1 MTLVPTPTI
10 TATGVVVPPQTGT
23 GSILGD
29 ATSGVLGDL
38 NAAFG
43 GNLNV
48 TNLQTPQGQLASS
61 IAAYIADSNAL
72 FAYFVSQTD
81 PQYAEG
87 FMQDALAAIF
97 NLTRLPATATTVTC
111 TCTGAAGTVIPAG
124 SQAQDTSGNVYQSAL
139 DGTIGGGGTVS
150 IVFDNI
156 LPGPIGCAHGTLT
169 RIMSTTP
176 GWDSITNPGGTDT
189 LPTTLGRDIE
199 SSSAFEARRQLSL
212 KINGQ
217 SSTDSIL
224 GAVLACDPNIVDA
237 TVIDNPDSGPV
248 LIGSVIIPPHSVY
261 VSVQGNNPSE
271 AAIAAAIWSKKPVG
285 CGYGNS
291 TAFTGSIAGAT
302 LTVATTTF
310 GFLAVGQTIEGA
322 GIPTST
328 ITIAT
333 LGTGTGGPG
342 TYGLSASVGTITS
355 EAMTS
360 ATEVVVYD
368 TQIATPYPAYPVKW
382 NTPAVVGMPITVNI
396 PASTLASLPSDYATL
411 IDGAISNAFLGLDGG
426 PKSRIGETFYASRYY
441 APIVAAVPGIQI
453 SSIKLF
459 GSSDAAVTG
468 INQYYTPGTITI
480 TFV

>member
-124 SQAQDTSGNVYQSAL
+124 SQAQDTAGNVYQSAV
-139 DGTIGGGGTVS
+139 DDTIGDGGTVS
-150 IVFDNI
+150 IVFANI
-156 LPGPIGCAHGTLT
+156 LPGPFGCAHGTLT

-176 GWDSITNPGGTDT
+176 GWDSITNPDGTDT
-189 LPTTLGRDIE
+189 LPTTLGRAIE

-224 GAVLACDPNIVDA
+224 GAVLASDPNVVDA
-237 TVIDNPDSGPV
+237 FVMDNPGGNNAAV
-248 LIGSVIIPPHSVY
+248 KGVVIPPHSVY
-261 VSVQGNNPSE
+261 ISVQGNSPSQS
-271 AAIAAAIWSKKPVG
+271 AIAAAIWSKKPVG

-291 TAFTGSIAGAT
+291 AEFTGSIAGAT

-310 GFLAVGQTIEGA
+310 GFIGVGQTLEGA
-322 GIPTST
+322 SIPTST
-328 ITIAT
+328 ITIAS
-333 LGTGTGGPG
+333 LGTGTGGAG
-342 TYGLSASVGTITS
+342 TYVLSAPVGTITS
-355 EAMTS
+355 ETMTT
-360 ATEVVVYD
+360 ATEFVVYD
-368 TQIATPYPAYPVKW
+368 TQVAAPYPAYPVKW
-382 NTPAVVGMPITVNI
+382 DTPAIVTLPITVTI
-396 PASTLASLPSDYATL
+396 PAYTKNSLPPDYAT
-411 IDGAISNAFLGLDGG
+411 IIEAAIAGAFLGHDGG
-426 PKSRIGETFYASRYY
+426 PAFRIGAVVYGTRYY
-441 APIVAAVPGIQI
+441 SPIIAAIPGIQI
-453 SSIKLF
+453 ASIQF
-459 GSSDAAVTG
+459 YGSFDVWSLGA
-468 INQYYTPGTITI
+468 NQYAIPGAITI
-480 TFV
+480 NFV